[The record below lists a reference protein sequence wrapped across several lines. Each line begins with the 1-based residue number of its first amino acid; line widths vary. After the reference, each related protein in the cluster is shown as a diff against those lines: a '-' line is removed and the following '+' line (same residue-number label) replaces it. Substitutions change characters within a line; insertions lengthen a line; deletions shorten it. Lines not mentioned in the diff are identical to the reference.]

1 MSTGILEQMREARRH
16 PLAAVVGALLGA
28 LVPIATYTVAH
39 LELAGWRDPRAALVA
54 AGLLFS
60 AKTVW
65 QWGRQAFACPW
76 KATGFVLLT
85 EGVMVTSSI
94 GWLAQLALA
103 YLIGINAIATA
114 CLIAHED
121 KPAIPAPS
129 PTVTAVAREL
139 SLPRKAAAKV
149 VDRQLA
155 SAKAR
160 PA

>member
-1 MSTGILEQMREARRH
+1 MNTGILEQMREARRH
-16 PLAAVVGALLGA
+16 VLAAVVGALLGA

-39 LELAGWRDPRAALVA
+39 LELAGWRDPRSTLVA

-85 EGVMVTSSI
+85 EGVMVTSGI
-94 GWLAQLALA
+94 QWLAQLALA

-121 KPAIPAPS
+121 KPTPQ
-129 PTVTAVAREL
+129 PTVTSVAREL
-139 SLPRKAAAKV
+139 NLPRKAAAKV
-149 VDRQLA
+149 VDRQL
-155 SAKAR
+155 SPKAR

>member
-16 PLAAVVGALLGA
+16 PLAAVVGAALGA

-39 LELAGWRDPRAALVA
+39 LELHGWRDPRAALVA

-65 QWGRQAFACPW
+65 QWGRQAFACPY

-85 EGVMVTSSI
+85 EGVMVTSGI
-94 GWLAQLALA
+94 QWLSQLALA

-121 KPAIPAPS
+121 KPTPQ
-129 PTVTAVAREL
+129 PTVTSVAREL
-139 SLPRKAAAKV
+139 NLPRKAAAKV

-155 SAKAR
+155 PKAR

>member
-16 PLAAVVGALLGA
+16 VLAAVVGALLGA

-39 LELAGWRDPRAALVA
+39 LELAGWRDPRSTLVA

-121 KPAIPAPS
+121 KPAPQ
-129 PTVTAVAREL
+129 PTVTSVAREL
-139 SLPRKAAAKV
+139 NLPRKAAAKV
-149 VDRQLA
+149 VDRQL
-155 SAKAR
+155 SPKAR

>member
-1 MSTGILEQMREARRH
+1 MSGESTGILEQMREARRH

-39 LELAGWRDPRAALVA
+39 QELAGWRDPRAALVA

-65 QWGRQAFACPW
+65 QWGRQAFACPY

-85 EGVMVTSSI
+85 EGVMVTSGI

-121 KPAIPAPS
+121 KPTPQ
-129 PTVTAVAREL
+129 PTVTAVAREQNL
-139 SLPRKAAAKV
+139 TRKAAAKL

-155 SAKAR
+155 KPR
-160 PA
+160 PAT